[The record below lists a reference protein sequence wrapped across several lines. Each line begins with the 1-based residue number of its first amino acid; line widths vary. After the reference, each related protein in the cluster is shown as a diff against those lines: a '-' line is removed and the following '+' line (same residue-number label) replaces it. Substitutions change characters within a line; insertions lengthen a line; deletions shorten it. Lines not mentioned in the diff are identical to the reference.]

1 MSRLLDRSAAMR
13 SRTTLLATTAVGLL
27 VAMSMALAQEPGWD
41 LAPEPTIPTAEP
53 AIPARPAVPLLS
65 KDVDLTGSAAELVV
79 PFVLPPDEPFDRATL
94 DVTYSNALAVLPDH
108 SGMDVSLN
116 GKTLTKLP
124 LVGAQGA
131 AAAAIDLPA
140 SSFKPGRN
148 ELRFQVHQSHRLACS
163 LDRFGELWTKL
174 KTTGTSLSLHRQGER
189 LAIEP
194 AGVTGFLASSMFDG
208 EPFGIATGRSQAGLK
223 GLELGSRVAQAVAL
237 VRGDR
242 PQAFQAASLSTID
255 WSTLKDRNVA
265 LIGNVDELGELLG
278 PGDQDVLRAQNMV
291 VRRLPADP
299 DHVALLFAGT
309 NDKAIAQAV
318 GQFAGSATRPLDPP
332 PLVELDGQSQL
343 KLSDLGFRTRELPL
357 GSNEPIR
364 MQFRLPPTF
373 YAADGQRL
381 DLALNYAYAAGLAAT
396 SAMTVQVNDIP
407 ANLIRLGDPNGRI
420 VDGAKVNLTLGMFHP
435 GINTIAIQPVLDP
448 ASEQLC
454 QEQGPILSLFD
465 DSKLTMPEFA
475 RLAHGGDLHD
485 LVDDGFP
492 YGDEPADVL
501 VSARDPDAVGAAFTL
516 LGKLAQRKG
525 EILGKLGFAA
535 SGTTSTNHLIAI
547 GTPTDLAPSLLARLD
562 LPSWQDEPV
571 ETGPVAAVAT
581 VPVAKE
587 SVDPRDRW
595 KSRIGEES
603 DDGAWWQRLRRM
615 AISAADADVS
625 TPVPVRPSVPA
636 APGSGGT
643 MLVEVESP
651 WAAKHIAT
659 VLVADRPEHLAPG
672 LAALTEEPRWT
683 ELGGD
688 RAQWRAGPN
697 DVVGERRYPPF
708 ALSAPEDDA
717 QQWRLAVLTWLAQN
731 RWTWLGLMLGGLLIA
746 SMTTSVAL
754 RLRRH

>member
-1 MSRLLDRSAAMR
+1 MPRPFDRRAMRR
-13 SRTTLLATTAVGLL
+13 SRTALLATTAAGLL
-27 VAMSMALAQEPGWD
+27 LAMASAIAQESDLD
-41 LAPEPTIPTAEP
+41 LAPSPTSVAVVPET
-53 AIPARPAVPLLS
+53 PARPAVTLLN

-94 DVTYSNALAVLPDH
+94 DVTYSNALAVLPDR

-116 GKTLTKLP
+116 GKPLTKLP

-148 ELRFQVHQSHRLACS
+148 ELRFQVRQSHRLACS

-174 KTTGTSLSLHRQGER
+174 KTSGTSLSLRRIGER
-189 LAIEP
+189 LPIDA
-194 AGVTGFLASSMFDG
+194 ASVTGFLAASVFDG
-208 EPFGIATGRSQAGLK
+208 EPFGIAIGQSQSGQK

-242 PQAFQAASLSTID
+242 QQPFEAATLSTID
-255 WSTLKDRNVA
+255 WATLSGRNVA
-265 LIGNVDELGELLG
+265 LIGSVDDLAELLE
-278 PGDQDVLRAQNMV
+278 PDDRDALRAHHML

-299 DHVALLFAGT
+299 DHVALLFTGA
-309 NDKAIAQAV
+309 DDAAIAQAV
-318 GQFAGSATRPLDPP
+318 DQFAGSATRPLDPP
-332 PLVELDGQSQL
+332 PLVEIDGKTQL
-343 KLSDLGFRTRELPL
+343 KLSDIGFRTRELPL

-381 DLALNYAYAAGLAAT
+381 DLNLNYAYAAGLAAT

-465 DSKLTMPEFA
+465 DSMLVMPEFA

-501 VSARDPDAVGAAFTL
+501 VSSRDPDAVGAAFTL

-535 SGTTSTNHLIAI
+535 PGTTSTNHLIAI
-547 GTPTDLAPSLLARLD
+547 GTPDDLAPSLLAKLD
-562 LPSWQDEPV
+562 LPSWRDEPA

-581 VPVAKE
+581 APVPQTAA
-587 SVDPRDRW
+587 DPRDRW
-595 KSRIGEES
+595 KSRIGEEA

-615 AISAADADVS
+615 AISAADADV
-625 TPVPVRPSVPA
+625 TAPVPPRPPLPA

-651 WAAKHIAT
+651 WAPKHIAT

-683 ELGGD
+683 DLGGD
-688 RAQWRAGPN
+688 RAQWRAGPG

-708 ALSAPEDDA
+708 VLSAPEDDPR
-717 QQWRLAVLTWLAQN
+717 QWRLAVLTWLAQN